1 MTVSQY
7 LNTDFTTI
15 SIKENIENIKELL
28 IQHDCLIVL
37 DENGQAT
44 GLLSCNGLIAG
55 AMTAGDCAYI
65 KTSVSPDEKL
75 LDVLNLMQQ
84 AGHERLLVK
93 EDGKLLGLV
102 KLSTIVFP
110 LAEMVKKYQLL
121 FQHVTHDLRNPLG
134 NITGILTL
142 MEHC

>member
-1 MTVSQY
+1 
-7 LNTDFTTI
+7 
-15 SIKENIENIKELL
+15 
-28 IQHDCLIVL
+28 
-37 DENGQAT
+37 
-44 GLLSCNGLIAG
+44 
-55 AMTAGDCAYI
+55 
-65 KTSVSPDEKL
+65 
-75 LDVLNLMQQ
+75 MQQ

-142 MEHC
+142 MEQSLVKPENIEILQYGQEACKDALNMLNELLEIDKKDNDSSGYCVTELSQFIATATL